1 MSPTFENLKPSQIAI
16 PAGELIA
23 VSGANGFMGSHVCDQ
38 LLHLGYRVRG
48 IVRNKERGA
57 WLVNYFEEKYGP
69 EMFELAQVPDMTVP
83 RSCDDAV
90 SGAYGVVHVA
100 ADTSLEL
107 NPDVVIPRIIA
118 TAMEVA
124 RSAANSH
131 TCRRFVYTSSSSA
144 VTDPE
149 PGTTRTLTQDTFN
162 DQVMAHAYS
171 KNLPGGVVGGHTV
184 YAAGK
189 TKAEQELWR
198 WYGETSPEFALN
210 VVIPSPCFGQSLCP
224 AQQGYSAA
232 NRVLKML
239 WDGDDSD
246 DVANAFT
253 AQWFCE
259 VKNVST
265 LHVGALLLSDV
276 KSERL
281 FAYATR
287 FTINDILSIFRNTS
301 PGKKFRNDV
310 ADTKPDRTEVPNKR
324 SGEVLR
330 LINVPRWTTLKE
342 CLEGLVKQ
350 WSGMSD

>member
-1 MSPTFENLKPSQIAI
+1 MSPTLENLKPSQIAI

-23 VSGANGFMGSHVCDQ
+23 VSGANGFMGSHICDQ

-69 EMFELAQVPDMTVP
+69 EVFELAQVPDMTVP

-90 SGAYGVVHVA
+90 S
-100 ADTSLEL
+100 
-107 NPDVVIPRIIA
+107 
-118 TAMEVA
+118 
-124 RSAANSH
+124 
-131 TCRRFVYTSSSSA
+131 
-144 VTDPE
+144 
-149 PGTTRTLTQDTFN
+149 DTFN
-162 DQVMAHAYS
+162 DQVMALAYS

-281 FAYATR
+281 FAYAAR

-330 LINVPRWTTLKE
+330 LISVPRWATLKE

>member
-1 MSPTFENLKPSQIAI
+1 
-16 PAGELIA
+16 
-23 VSGANGFMGSHVCDQ
+23 
-38 LLHLGYRVRG
+38 
-48 IVRNKERGA
+48 
-57 WLVNYFEEKYGP
+57 
-69 EMFELAQVPDMTVP
+69 
-83 RSCDDAV
+83 
-90 SGAYGVVHVA
+90 
-100 ADTSLEL
+100 
-107 NPDVVIPRIIA
+107 
-118 TAMEVA
+118 MEVA

-162 DQVMAHAYS
+162 DQVMALAYS

-210 VVIPSPCFGQSLCP
+210 VGQYMLCWSIYPDVIDSTLLVIPSPCFGQSLCP

-253 AQWFCE
+253 ARKFISDGT
-259 VKNVST
+259 VSW
-265 LHVGALLLSDV
+265 H
-276 KSERL
+276 
-281 FAYATR
+281 
-287 FTINDILSIFRNTS
+287 
-301 PGKKFRNDV
+301 
-310 ADTKPDRTEVPNKR
+310 
-324 SGEVLR
+324 
-330 LINVPRWTTLKE
+330 
-342 CLEGLVKQ
+342 
-350 WSGMSD
+350 